1 MPLFNQNGAG
11 KQAAIAARDRANA
24 ELALQR
30 IELTSARARAE
41 RGLIVARERVT
52 RSLRL
57 AESAERVVSLS
68 LLAYRE
74 GAATLPVVIEAQR
87 TSRGTLFQVLD
98 DIAAVRNSAGLIRL
112 LSLTADAGHA
122 MRSGLLAIV
131 LCLAG
136 CAKEEPAHGGWCCR
150 SRRVDRRRGRGNAS
164 KRPSTPPASC
174 TARPGRVATLA
185 APAAARVANVF
196 VAPGSPVHA
205 GDPLIEFEQAPF
217 EAARK
222 SAESALLAAEHA
234 ADRSQRLADAGVLPR
249 KEAEAAAAELAN
261 ARLNATNARRA
272 SELATLHAPFG
283 GTVTRMTTTLG
294 ATVDPTQPL
303 VEVTDTA
310 ELDVILTLSPA
321 DAART
326 PSGESGVAVCGRRG
340 GRRAGGDGHRDRRGR
355 DGG

>member
-1 MPLFNQNGAG
+1 
-11 KQAAIAARDRANA
+11 
-24 ELALQR
+24 
-30 IELTSARARAE
+30 
-41 RGLIVARERVT
+41 
-52 RSLRL
+52 
-57 AESAERVVSLS
+57 
-68 LLAYRE
+68 
-74 GAATLPVVIEAQR
+74 
-87 TSRGTLFQVLD
+87 
-98 DIAAVRNSAGLIRL
+98 
-112 LSLTADAGHA
+112 

-136 CAKEEPAHGGWCCR
+136 CAKEEPATEAGAAEVAASIGDAGEETFEET
-150 SRRVDRRRGRGNAS
+150 VDATGLV
-164 KRPSTPPASC
+164 

-196 VAPGSPVHA
+196 VAPGSLVHA

-326 PSGESGVAVCGRRG
+326 HSGNPVSLYTGAAAVGEPEATGTVVAVAAMVDSGGVAARVGVTNTRRPLRLAEPVFGRIVVARHPAAVTVPLESLVPTGEGFKVFVVDSNGIAHETPVTVG
-340 GRRAGGDGHRDRRGR
+340 GRSDTRAWITDGLRPRDRVVTRGAYGVEDSAR
-355 DGG
+355 VATTAKP